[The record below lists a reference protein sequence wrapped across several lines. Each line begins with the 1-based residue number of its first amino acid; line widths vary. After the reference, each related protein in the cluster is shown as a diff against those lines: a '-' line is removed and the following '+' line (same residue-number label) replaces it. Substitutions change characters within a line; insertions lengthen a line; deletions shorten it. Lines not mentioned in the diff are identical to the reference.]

1 MTRRSIRSR
10 APAASSAF
18 VRRVMTANYGSDL
31 SPEKTLRIALR
42 KAGLRFQ
49 QNVRP
54 IDDVRCTADIVFPRR
69 HVCVFVDGCFWHCCP
84 RHFTAPRTNR
94 RWWQEKIQANKD
106 RDKRQRSGLRSAGW
120 QVIRVWEH
128 QLTNIDH
135 VVARILRAVS

>member
-18 VRRVMTANYGSDL
+18 VRRVMTANYGGDL
-31 SPEKTLRIALR
+31 SPEKTLRGALR

-54 IDDVRCTADIVFPRR
+54 IDDVRCTADLVFRQR

-84 RHFTAPRTNR
+84 RHFRVPKTNS
-94 RWWQEKIQANKD
+94 RWWRGKIQDNKD
-106 RDKRQRSGLRSAGW
+106 RDKRQRSLLRSAGW
-120 QVIRVWEH
+120 HVIRVWEH
-128 QLTNIDH
+128 QLADIDY
-135 VVARILRAVS
+135 VVSRVLRAVS